1 MHSSLKIKVQAS
13 AKSLRNEQKIHYQR
27 LENFQAHGEKPD
39 FFGDDDGKMPD
50 YLSDPKPASS
60 QLNTAATMQSD
71 QDDLT
76 EDIKRVVD
84 SIKSLTN
91 LVSQM
96 NDVVVEQG
104 TIVDRIDYN
113 LEQAARHVKK
123 GNKELQ
129 QVRSTSAGERNRGDG
144 LRGQVHQVP
153 LVDKRSAFLLLGPQE
168 VLVLIATHSS
178 ICCSLRS
185 VT

>member
-1 MHSSLKIKVQAS
+1 MHSSLKLKVQAS

-50 YLSDPKPASS
+50 YLSDPKPSSS

-96 NDVVVEQG
+96 NDVVIEQG

-113 LEQAARHVKK
+113 LEQAAKHVKK

-129 QVRSTSAGERNRGDG
+129 QV
-144 LRGQVHQVP
+144 
-153 LVDKRSAFLLLGPQE
+153 
-168 VLVLIATHSS
+168 VL
-178 ICCSLRS
+178 
-185 VT
+185 